1 MNFSHVFLTR
11 PKLESK
17 ELAGMLA
24 PLGLQTVIQPAF
36 SYVALDTSVFQP
48 DIFDELC
55 STTSSDL
62 LLFTSPRS
70 VIHGLP
76 QLNADILN
84 RTRVAAIGPATAK
97 ALSEAGVR
105 VDITPGSG
113 YTSEELLAT
122 LSSESA
128 GTAENPNRA
137 YIIAAPG
144 GRQRLAMGLHELG
157 WHTDVVMV
165 YRPEPAEL
173 NKEELKRLQDA
184 TGVLSIWTSGS
195 TMKNLS
201 QLLPPATWFQLC
213 QGDWLVISDRLKLLA
228 RAFGPEQVHMAN
240 GPGND
245 AIMSAI
251 RGLL

>member
-1 MNFSHVFLTR
+1 
-11 PKLESK
+11 
-17 ELAGMLA
+17 MLA
-24 PLGLQTVIQPAF
+24 PLGLQTIIQPAF
-36 SYVALDTSVFQP
+36 SYVSLDTSVFQP
-48 DIFDELC
+48 DIFEEMC

-76 QLNADILN
+76 QIPAEILQ
-84 RTRVAAIGPATAK
+84 RTRVAAIGPATAS
-97 ALSEAGVR
+97 ALMGAGIR

-122 LSSESA
+122 LAAEPA

-165 YRPEPAEL
+165 YRPEQAEV
-173 NKEELKRLQDA
+173 NKEELSRLQGA

-195 TMKNLS
+195 TMKTLS
-201 QLLPPATWFQLC
+201 QLLPPATWYQIC
-213 QGDWLVISDRLKLLA
+213 QGEWLVISDRLKLLA
-228 RAFGPEQVHMAN
+228 RAFGPEQIHMAH
-240 GPGND
+240 GPGNE
-245 AIMSAI
+245 AISSAI